1 MLPPF
6 IHILLP
12 TIILSAKVPGF
23 QTQLP
28 TKVTLAAPESII
40 LLLFSYLLGSLSS
53 AIILSKIMG
62 FTDPRT
68 DGSNNPGATNVMRIA
83 GKKAAFFTLLG
94 DCLKGLIPV
103 LLAVAI
109 SEDRAL
115 VALTGL
121 SAFLGHCYPVYFQFK
136 GGKGVATAIAVNVAF
151 NWLVGLI
158 IIGIWLVFAK
168 VFRISS
174 LAAIIAFFSLP
185 ALIFWR
191 EASLVTTLIFT
202 VMSLILIWRHRAN
215 IQRLLQGTES

>member
-1 MLPPF
+1 M
-6 IHILLP
+6 
-12 TIILSAKVPGF
+12 T
-23 QTQLP
+23 T
-28 TKVTLAAPESII
+28 PESII
-40 LLLFSYLLGSLSS
+40 LLLLSYLLGSVSS
-53 AIILSKIMG
+53 AIILSKVMG

-68 DGSNNPGATNVMRIA
+68 DGSNNPGATNVLRIA

-103 LLAVAI
+103 LLASAF

-115 VALTGL
+115 IAFTGL
-121 SAFLGHCYPVYFQFK
+121 SAFLGHCYPIYFQFK

-174 LAAIIAFFSLP
+174 VAAVITFFSLP
-185 ALIFWR
+185 VLIFWQ
-191 EASLVTTLIFT
+191 EASLAPTTIFT
-202 VMSLILIWRHRAN
+202 IMSLILIWRHRVN
-215 IQRLLQGTES
+215 IQRLLQGNES